1 MEQKSNVR
9 YTLESM
15 LRRLC
20 YEFPWLSARFEF
32 QEDWGTY
39 LVSYAPSERIYQDK
53 DALLRM
59 RELENKLQDNYED
72 DAPLF
77 CIGERLFTLSADA
90 KKISSTNA
98 EWMDASSYKYGSTKD
113 SWTPRACYCM
123 AA

>member
-9 YTLESM
+9 YALESM
-15 LRRLC
+15 LKSLC
-20 YEFPWLSARFEF
+20 DEFPWLSARFEF

-39 LVSYAPSERIYQDK
+39 LVSYAPSERIYEDK

-59 RELENKLQDNYED
+59 RELENKLQDDYED

-77 CIGERLFTLSADA
+77 CIGERLFTLSSDA
-90 KKISSTNA
+90 KKISTTP
-98 EWMDASSYKYGSTKD
+98 EWMDTSSYKYGTTQD
-113 SWTPRACYCM
+113 SWTPRACYCL

>member
-9 YTLESM
+9 YALESM
-15 LRRLC
+15 LKGLC
-20 YEFPWLSARFEF
+20 DEFPWLSARFEF

-39 LVSYAPSERIYQDK
+39 LVSYAPSERIYEDK

-59 RELENKLQDNYED
+59 RELENKLQDDYED

-77 CIGERLFTLSADA
+77 CIGERLFTLSSDA
-90 KKISSTNA
+90 KKISTTA
-98 EWMDASSYKYGSTKD
+98 EWMDASSYKYGSTQD
-113 SWTPRACYCM
+113 SLTPRACYCL